1 MMYETFPHEMDC
13 IHCHDQKCKCGPSPA
28 RWVCMHMDMHSE
40 VSPILTTSLHV
51 VHPIFIIKALVM
63 SHDAINSVTG
73 MGKIPLSYLGYV
85 KN

>member
-1 MMYETFPHEMDC
+1 
-13 IHCHDQKCKCGPSPA
+13 
-28 RWVCMHMDMHSE
+28 MHMDMHSE